1 MIAWFESFPLIPGAI
16 VVIGGF
22 VLFSLALA
30 RLASRISP
38 AELLLEHNEL
48 TGFVF
53 AVVGV
58 IYALVLGFVMVGV
71 WERFESAES
80 RTFDE
85 ASSLTAVYRDAGSFA
100 NAVLLRDEVRTYV
113 EAIIHVGWPDMQ
125 AGRHSLPTA
134 HAAEELARDVERTP
148 LRDTREAALYPLM
161 VAALD
166 EALLDRDARL
176 ALDTHGLY
184 GIMWWTV
191 FIGGFV
197 TIAFTYLFGFRR
209 TVMQTAMVGTLA
221 FLIGLVI
228 FLTMSLDYPF
238 RGAVYVAPEAFERA
252 LRVFGQIDATDPL
265 TVHTRAASRNA
276 RP

>member
-1 MIAWFESFPLIPGAI
+1 MIAWLESLPLIPGAI

-22 VLFSLALA
+22 VLFSVLLA
-30 RLASRISP
+30 RLAARFSRP
-38 AELLLEHNEL
+38 ELLLEHNEL
-48 TGFVF
+48 TGFIF

-71 WERFESAES
+71 WERFEAAES

-85 ASSLTAVYRDAGSFA
+85 ASSLTAVYRDAGLFA
-100 NAVLLRDEVRTYV
+100 NAALLRRDTRRYV
-113 EAIIHVGWPDMQ
+113 EAIINIGWPDMQ
-125 AGRHSLPTA
+125 AGRHSFPTA
-134 HAAEELARDVERTP
+134 QDAEALARDVERTQP
-148 LRDTREAALYPLM
+148 RDAREAGLYPLM
-161 VAALD
+161 VTALD

-191 FIGGFV
+191 FVGGFV
-197 TIAFTYLFGFRR
+197 TISFTYLFGFRR

-228 FLTMSLDYPF
+228 FLTICLDYPF

-252 LRVFGQIDATDPL
+252 LHVFGQIDLADPL
-265 TVHTRAASRNA
+265 IVQTRAASRKA

>member
-1 MIAWFESFPLIPGAI
+1 MIAWFEGLPLVPGAI

-22 VLFSLALA
+22 VIVSILMA
-30 RLASRISP
+30 RLAAHFARP
-38 AELLLEHNEL
+38 ELLLEHNEL

-71 WERFESAES
+71 WERFEAAES

-85 ASSLTAVYRDAGSFA
+85 ASSLTMVYRDASSFSDGA
-100 NAVLLRDEVRTYV
+100 LLRRDVRMYV
-113 EAIIHVGWPDMQ
+113 DAIVRVGWPDMH
-125 AGRHSLPTA
+125 AGHHSFPTA
-134 HAAEELARDVERTP
+134 HAAEVLARDVERAQP
-148 LRDTREAALYPLM
+148 GDAREAALYPLM
-161 VAALD
+161 VTSMD

-191 FIGGFV
+191 FVGGFV

-221 FLIGLVI
+221 FLVGLVI

-252 LRVFGQIDATDPL
+252 LHVFTQIDATDPL
-265 TVHTRAASRNA
+265 TKQTR
-276 RP
+276 

>member
-1 MIAWFESFPLIPGAI
+1 MIAWFESLPLIPGAI
-16 VVIGGF
+16 VVVGGF
-22 VLFSLALA
+22 VIISILLA
-30 RLASRISP
+30 RLAAHVARP
-38 AELLLEHNEL
+38 ELLMAHNEL

-71 WERFESAES
+71 WERFEAAEA

-85 ASSLTAVYRDAGSFA
+85 SSSLTAVYRDAGSFA
-100 NAVLLRDEVRTYV
+100 NATLLRSDVRTYV
-113 EAIIHVGWPDMQ
+113 EAIIHDGWPDMQ
-125 AGRHSLPTA
+125 AGRHSFPTA
-134 HAAEELARDVERTP
+134 ISAEVLAREVERTR
-148 LRDTREAALYPLM
+148 LRDGREAALYPLM
-161 VAALD
+161 ASALN

-191 FIGGFV
+191 FVGGFV

-252 LRVFGQIDATDPL
+252 LHVFGHIDTADPL
-265 TVHTRAASRNA
+265 SAK
-276 RP
+276 P